1 MVFNNNTG
9 GRNSFYYKYL
19 VNEEKMTYSLE
30 NVMELPYSADNGNTS
45 FSQGYLITASSSDGS
60 FEEYNPDGYKL
71 ASFTFKDG
79 KKAYR
84 VFKHSMKGSW
94 FTK

>member
-1 MVFNNNTG
+1 MFDNNSG
-9 GRNSFYYKYL
+9 GLNSFSYKYL
-19 VNEEKMTYSLE
+19 VDGEKMTYSLE
-30 NVMELPYSADNGNTS
+30 NSVELPYSAENGSASLN
-45 FSQGYLITASSSDGS
+45 QGYLIAASTGSGS
-60 FEEYNPDGYKL
+60 FEEYNPDGNKL
-71 ASFTFKDG
+71 VSYSFKNK